1 MAYFIA
7 KSTALKIARQLY
19 IPLVLFLSV
28 TCIYGQSGIN
38 VYGGISDATNKNT
51 DVTPSGTSHSG
62 WHIGADA
69 RLNEGKMFFM
79 AGLQYHKIQ
88 FIGQSEK
95 SYFET
100 TNTYNWTKF
109 RVGLGYSVINFT
121 PNFFLRG
128 HSLLSF
134 NLVNGV
140 PDASAQ
146 AIYTNYNS
154 GVAGA
159 NLGLGIDL
167 FNITFDIS
175 YEIGI
180 FNLVNKV
187 QGTSMDFLT
196 VSLGYKI

>member
-1 MAYFIA
+1 MNIA
-7 KSTALKIARQLY
+7 KLTY
-19 IPLVLFLSV
+19 ISIIILFS
-28 TCIYGQSGIN
+28 IPFIHGQAGIN
-38 VYGGISDATNKNT
+38 IYAGISDATNKNI
-51 DVTPSGTSHSG
+51 DVTPNGTSHPG

-69 RLNEGKMFFM
+69 RLNEGKMYFM

-95 SYFET
+95 SFFESA
-100 TNTYNWTKF
+100 NTYNWTKL

-134 NLVNGV
+134 NLINGV
-140 PDASAQ
+140 PDTSAQ
-146 AIYTNYNS
+146 AVYTTYNS

-159 NLGLGIDL
+159 NLGLGLD
-167 FNITFDIS
+167 FYNITFDIS
-175 YEIGI
+175 YEIGV

-187 QGTSMDFLT
+187 KGTSMDFLT
-196 VSLGYKI
+196 ISLGYKI